1 MITAGLTVSYK
12 RDLLQG
18 VHQPDDVYKMALY
31 TEDAELS
38 PATTHYTAT
47 EEVDATGTYEPGG
60 MTLRQRSVVVH
71 GETATLGW
79 EDPVWTHTTL
89 VARGALIYNHSRE
102 DRALAVMDFG

>member
-47 EEVDATGTYEPGG
+47 EEVDEVC
-60 MTLRQRSVVVH
+60 RQRRR
-71 GETATLGW
+71 
-79 EDPVWTHTTL
+79 
-89 VARGALIYNHSRE
+89 ARVTIEEFHALCPPRL
-102 DRALAVMDFG
+102 RASQDIRVLTR